1 MEKKYWYTGDYD
13 ADGITA
19 TTILKSFLEEQD
31 IEVSYYI
38 PNRIKEGYGVKN
50 NILEEF
56 KNIGYSLVI
65 TVDTGITAV
74 EEAKFA
80 RSIGLD
86 MIITDHHE
94 MQEELPEAI
103 AVVDLKRKDIEI
115 DEFKDIAGC
124 FVAFKL
130 VEAIA
135 TELRTF

>member
-1 MEKKYWYTGDYD
+1 M
-13 ADGITA
+13 
-19 TTILKSFLEEQD
+19 KSFLEEHD

-38 PNRIKEGYGVKN
+38 PNRIKEGYGVKK

-56 KNIGYSLVI
+56 KKIGYSLVI
-65 TVDTGITAV
+65 TVDTGITAI
-74 EEAKFA
+74 EEAKYA
-80 RSIGLD
+80 KEIGLD

-115 DEFKDIAGC
+115 DGFKDIAGC

>member
-1 MEKKYWYTGDYD
+1 M
-13 ADGITA
+13 
-19 TTILKSFLEEQD
+19 KSFLEEQD

-38 PNRIKEGYGVKN
+38 PNRIKEGYGVKK

-65 TVDTGITAV
+65 TVDTGII
-74 EEAKFA
+74 AK
-80 RSIGLD
+80 SIGLD

-94 MQEELPEAI
+94 MQEELPEAV

-115 DEFKDIAGC
+115 DGFKDIAGC

>member
-1 MEKKYWYTGDYD
+1 M
-13 ADGITA
+13 
-19 TTILKSFLEEQD
+19 KSFLEEQD

-38 PNRIKEGYGVKN
+38 PNRIKEGYGVKK

-65 TVDTGITAV
+65 TVDTGITAI

-80 RSIGLD
+80 KSIGLD

-94 MQEELPEAI
+94 IPEAV

-115 DEFKDIAGC
+115 EGFKDIAGC

>member
-1 MEKKYWYTGDYD
+1 MEKKYQYTGDYD

-38 PNRIKEGYGVKN
+38 PNRIKEGYGVKK

-65 TVDTGITAV
+65 TVDTGITTV

-80 RSIGLD
+80 KNIGLD

-94 MQEELPEAI
+94 M
-103 AVVDLKRKDIEI
+103 
-115 DEFKDIAGC
+115 
-124 FVAFKL
+124 
-130 VEAIA
+130 
-135 TELRTF
+135 

>member
-1 MEKKYWYTGDYD
+1 M
-13 ADGITA
+13 
-19 TTILKSFLEEQD
+19 KSFLEEQE

-38 PNRIKEGYGVKN
+38 PNRIKEGYGVKK

-65 TVDTGITAV
+65 TVDTGITAI
-74 EEAKFA
+74 EKAKFA
-80 RSIGLD
+80 KSIGLD

-94 MQEELPEAI
+94 MQEELPEAV

-115 DEFKDIAGC
+115 DGFKDIAGC